1 MALKLGSLDEEVL
14 VKFLVTGVWKIGI
27 LSFWEHSRP
36 LREFWW
42 LAVVVDWIY
51 IYSRCRILWV
61 RRPEVDHNLGI
72 FAVVVGIDVD
82 DRPVWVCLEE
92 EV

>member
-1 MALKLGSLDEEVL
+1 
-14 VKFLVTGVWKIGI
+14 
-27 LSFWEHSRP
+27 
-36 LREFWW
+36 
-42 LAVVVDWIY
+42 
-51 IYSRCRILWV
+51 LWV